1 MGRAGMKRIG
11 RRSALGLVLLGAACG
26 GRGSTPPLASGAPS
40 YRHLT
45 PLRLDV
51 AALDIA
57 PAPPGPRVSAD
68 PPSPII
74 PAQAMLTMA
83 EDRLSA
89 NGRDGL
95 ARFIVQTALLTRRP
109 ASGGG
114 LFSSGTERLDCVLRC
129 RLELR
134 STEGELRGFAE
145 AEVRRDLTQPAADDA
160 ASARNAE
167 SIVSLAMAD
176 LNVEFEFQVRRN
188 LRTALLDTE
197 RAAPA
202 PEPVEQEALPR

>member
-1 MGRAGMKRIG
+1 MTAYG
-11 RRSALGLVLLGAACG
+11 RRSALGLVFLGAACA
-26 GRGSTPPLASGAPS
+26 GRDATPPIAAGPPS

-51 AALDIA
+51 VALDIA
-57 PAPPGPRVSAD
+57 PASPGPRIGAEA
-68 PPSPII
+68 PSPIS

-89 NGRDGL
+89 SGREGL
-95 ARFIVQTALLTRRP
+95 ARFMVQTALLTRRP

-114 LFSSGTERLDCVLRC
+114 LFSGATERLDCVLRC

-145 AEVRRDLTQPAADDA
+145 AEVRRDLTQPAGSEAER
-160 ASARNAE
+160 SRNADA
-167 SIVSLAMAD
+167 IIRQAMAD

-188 LRTALLDTE
+188 LRAALMDTE

>member
-1 MGRAGMKRIG
+1 MGSTGMKRIG

-26 GRGSTPPLASGAPS
+26 GRGSAPPAAAGPPS

-57 PAPPGPRVSAD
+57 PAPPGPRVSAA
-68 PPSPII
+68 PPSPVI

-89 NGRDGL
+89 SGRDGV
-95 ARFIVQTALLTRRP
+95 ARFMVQTALLTRRP
-109 ASGGG
+109 ASGGAF
-114 LFSSGTERLDCVLRC
+114 FSGGTERLDCVLRC

-145 AEVRRDLTQPAADDA
+145 AEVRRDLTQPADDDA
-160 ASARNAE
+160 ARARNADT
-167 SIVSLAMAD
+167 IVRQAMAD

-188 LRTALLDTE
+188 LRAALMDIE
-197 RAAPA
+197 RSTPT
-202 PEPVEQEALPR
+202 PVPVEQEALPR

>member
-1 MGRAGMKRIG
+1 MQRIG
-11 RRSALGLVLLGAACG
+11 RRSALGMVFLGAACG
-26 GRGSTPPLASGAPS
+26 GRGGTPPVVSGPPS

-57 PAPPGPRVSAD
+57 PAQPGPRVSAA

-89 NGRDGL
+89 SGREGL
-95 ARFIVQTALLTRRP
+95 ARFMVQTALLTRRP

-114 LFSSGTERLDCVLRC
+114 FFSSSTERLDCVLRC

-145 AEVRRDLTQPAADDA
+145 AEVRRDLTQPATDDA
-160 ASARNAE
+160 ARARNAE
-167 SIVSLAMAD
+167 SIIRQAMED
-176 LNVEFEFQVRRN
+176 LNVEFEFQLRRN
-188 LRTALLDTE
+188 LRAALMDTE

-202 PEPVEQEALPR
+202 PAPVEQETLPRG